1 LPAAVSGF
9 LLQHAVQAW
18 CPHIPVLRRLGFR
31 TSFEIEQERQALK
44 LVRGDY
50 KGAADGDVDAEDLL
64 EAVQA

>member
-1 LPAAVSGF
+1 
-9 LLQHAVQAW
+9 
-18 CPHIPVLRRLGFR
+18 VLRRLGFR

-50 KGAADGDVDAEDLL
+50 KRAADGDVDAEDLL